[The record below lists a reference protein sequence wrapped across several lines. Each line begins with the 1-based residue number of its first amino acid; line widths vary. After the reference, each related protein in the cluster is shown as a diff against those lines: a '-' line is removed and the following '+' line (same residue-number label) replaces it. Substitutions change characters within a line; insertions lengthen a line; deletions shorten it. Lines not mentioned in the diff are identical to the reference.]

1 MPSSVVRRRSGG
13 SVVAILS
20 APQREGTNIVRRI
33 SPGTVTVFVI
43 AILAG
48 LLGAFV
54 VKRIMLQRVDQEVE
68 TEEMVVVSRVNLSDT
83 QQISRRMLELRPV
96 RPGESADGAIS
107 STDVA
112 VGRHVRQVIPAQ
124 TPITED
130 VLYKIGENPIKQL
143 VERISDG
150 MRAITIQV
158 TGLIHGSMLI
168 RHDTDV
174 DISLTVET
182 DHPDVKEIALKGI
195 GTKTLLRN
203 IRVLAVVNP
212 PGRPRNSALLNSL
225 TSIVVEVTPDQANT
239 LALAQEIG
247 SLSVS
252 VVGRG
257 DSGPGARDEVVKPND
272 LLGLVHPTPLAPP
285 PPSLPLPPLPPDEPE
300 ENFQVEHYRGGEMY
314 RQTFGPEQINEAQ
327 SGNSDKTVRP
337 RFRSSSVPRTN
348 RSQSTITSQD
358 AANSQSTPTAAGN
371 ESPHQRTSNAQPV
384 PDQGQL
390 HQPVA
395 DATPQEP
402 PQQFETGDVV
412 AVENKSSYVTDLDQ
426 LPSSYEVPNSYV
438 SDSGLLPGFNEQP
451 SSYVNRALESYVE
464 VGPVSASAT
473 PSDENSQRVQ
483 PADESPAGQKVTA
496 QKTEPPHSDQ
506 PQPVVTHRDLN
517 HQQSIRTVPQ
527 QSANR
532 RVAPARKV
540 RAPDPEAGLTERV
553 YMSVRSN
560 QKKSL
565 YSRFEN

>member
-1 MPSSVVRRRSGG
+1 M
-13 SVVAILS
+13 
-20 APQREGTNIVRRI
+20 RRI

-48 LLGAFV
+48 LIGAFV
-54 VKRIMLQRVDQEVE
+54 VKRIMLQRVDQVVE
-68 TEEMVVVSRVNLSDT
+68 TEEMVVVSRVNLSGT

-107 STDVA
+107 NTDVVA
-112 VGRHVRQVIPAQ
+112 GRHVRQIIPAQ

-130 VLYKIGENPIKQL
+130 MLYKIGENPIKRL

-158 TGLIHGSMLI
+158 TGLIHGSTLI

-174 DISLTVET
+174 DIALTVET
-182 DHPDVKEIALKGI
+182 NHPDVKEIALKGI

-212 PGRPRNSALLNSL
+212 TGRPRNNALLDSL
-225 TSIVVEVTPDQANT
+225 TNIVVEVTPDQANT

-252 VVGRG
+252 VVGKG

-327 SGNSDKTVRP
+327 SENSDKTVRP

-358 AANSQSTPTAAGN
+358 AANPQSTPTAAGN
-371 ESPHQRTSNAQPV
+371 ESPHQRNSNAQPV
-384 PDQGQL
+384 PDQGRL

-402 PQQFETGDVV
+402 SQQFEAGNVV

-451 SSYVNRALESYVE
+451 SSYVNRALESHVE
-464 VGPVSASAT
+464 VGPVPASAT
-473 PSDENSQRVQ
+473 PSDENGQRVQ
-483 PADESPAGQKVTA
+483 PADESPAGQNVTA
-496 QKTEPPHSDQ
+496 QKTEPPHNDQ
-506 PQPVVTHRDLN
+506 PQPVVIHRDLN
-517 HQQSIRTVPQ
+517 PQQSIRTVPQ
-527 QSANR
+527 QPANR